1 MIKDR
6 ASSIVKSN
14 KSMRKALVKCVLV
27 YLVLILLSIVTGVVF
42 VYASGVSRVSPLL
55 FGLIHLVLVIAGF
68 INLKESELLL
78 YRVRDIGLTRTLWQR
93 LFGVGT
99 IHIYSS
105 DTTDEHLDIVSVKK
119 AKDVKDLISS
129 KVEESKKSRR
139 IGTTEIIGS
148 DVTDLECNN

>member
-1 MIKDR
+1 M
-6 ASSIVKSN
+6 
-14 KSMRKALVKCVLV
+14 KAGCVWIDKKRHL
-27 YLVLILLSIVTGVVF
+27 
-42 VYASGVSRVSPLL
+42 
-55 FGLIHLVLVIAGF
+55 GLPISFTKYTLTDERLYTESGF

-105 DTTDEHLDIVSVKK
+105 DTTDEHLDIVNVKK

-148 DVTDLECNN
+148 DVTNLECNN

>member
-1 MIKDR
+1 M
-6 ASSIVKSN
+6 
-14 KSMRKALVKCVLV
+14 KAGCVWIDKKRHL
-27 YLVLILLSIVTGVVF
+27 
-42 VYASGVSRVSPLL
+42 
-55 FGLIHLVLVIAGF
+55 GLPISFTKYTLTDERLYTESGF

-78 YRVRDIGLTRTLWQR
+78 YRVRGIGLTRTLWQR

-105 DTTDEHLDIVSVKK
+105 DTTDEHLDIVNVKK

>member
-1 MIKDR
+1 M
-6 ASSIVKSN
+6 
-14 KSMRKALVKCVLV
+14 KAGCVW
-27 YLVLILLSIVTGVVF
+27 IDKK
-42 VYASGVSRVSPLL
+42 R
-55 FGLIHLVLVIAGF
+55 HLGMPISFTKYTLTDERLYTESGF

-99 IHIYSS
+99 VHIYSS
-105 DTTDEHLDIVSVKK
+105 DTTDEHLDIVNVKK

-148 DVTDLECNN
+148 DITDLECNN

>member
-1 MIKDR
+1 M
-6 ASSIVKSN
+6 
-14 KSMRKALVKCVLV
+14 KAGCAWIDKKRHL
-27 YLVLILLSIVTGVVF
+27 
-42 VYASGVSRVSPLL
+42 
-55 FGLIHLVLVIAGF
+55 GLPISFTKYSLTDERLYTESGF

-105 DTTDEHLDIVSVKK
+105 DTTDEHLDIVNVKK

-148 DVTDLECNN
+148 DMTDLECNS

>member
-1 MIKDR
+1 MR
-6 ASSIVKSN
+6 AG
-14 KSMRKALVKCVLV
+14 CVWIDKKRHL
-27 YLVLILLSIVTGVVF
+27 
-42 VYASGVSRVSPLL
+42 
-55 FGLIHLVLVIAGF
+55 GLPISFTKYTLTDERLYTESGF

-148 DVTDLECNN
+148 DVTDLECDN

>member
-1 MIKDR
+1 MR
-6 ASSIVKSN
+6 AG
-14 KSMRKALVKCVLV
+14 CVWIDKKRHL
-27 YLVLILLSIVTGVVF
+27 
-42 VYASGVSRVSPLL
+42 
-55 FGLIHLVLVIAGF
+55 GLPISFTKYTLTDERLYTESGF

-105 DTTDEHLDIVSVKK
+105 DTTGEHLDIVSVKK

>member
-1 MIKDR
+1 MR
-6 ASSIVKSN
+6 AG
-14 KSMRKALVKCVLV
+14 CVWIDKKRHLGLPISFTK
-27 YLVLILLSIVTGVVF
+27 YTLTDERLYTE
-42 VYASGVSRVSPLL
+42 SG
-55 FGLIHLVLVIAGF
+55 FT
-68 INLKESELLL
+68 NLKESELLL

>member
-1 MIKDR
+1 M
-6 ASSIVKSN
+6 
-14 KSMRKALVKCVLV
+14 KAGCVWIDKKRHL
-27 YLVLILLSIVTGVVF
+27 
-42 VYASGVSRVSPLL
+42 
-55 FGLIHLVLVIAGF
+55 GLPISFTKYTLTDERLYTESGF

-105 DTTDEHLDIVSVKK
+105 DTTDEHLDIVNVKK

>member
-1 MIKDR
+1 MR
-6 ASSIVKSN
+6 AG
-14 KSMRKALVKCVLV
+14 CVWIDKKRHL
-27 YLVLILLSIVTGVVF
+27 
-42 VYASGVSRVSPLL
+42 
-55 FGLIHLVLVIAGF
+55 GLPISFTKYTLTDERLYTESGF

-148 DVTDLECNN
+148 DMTDLECDN

>member
-1 MIKDR
+1 M
-6 ASSIVKSN
+6 
-14 KSMRKALVKCVLV
+14 KAGCVWIDKKRHL
-27 YLVLILLSIVTGVVF
+27 
-42 VYASGVSRVSPLL
+42 
-55 FGLIHLVLVIAGF
+55 GLPISFTKYTLTDERLYTESGF

-148 DVTDLECNN
+148 DATDLECNN

>member
-1 MIKDR
+1 M
-6 ASSIVKSN
+6 
-14 KSMRKALVKCVLV
+14 KAGCVW
-27 YLVLILLSIVTGVVF
+27 IDKK
-42 VYASGVSRVSPLL
+42 R
-55 FGLIHLVLVIAGF
+55 HLGMPISFTKYTLTNERLYTESGF

-105 DTTDEHLDIVSVKK
+105 DTTDEHLDIVNVKK

-148 DVTDLECNN
+148 DITDLECNN

>member
-1 MIKDR
+1 M
-6 ASSIVKSN
+6 
-14 KSMRKALVKCVLV
+14 KAGCVW
-27 YLVLILLSIVTGVVF
+27 IDKK
-42 VYASGVSRVSPLL
+42 R
-55 FGLIHLVLVIAGF
+55 HLGMPISFTKYTLTDERLYTESGF

-105 DTTDEHLDIVSVKK
+105 DTTDEHLDIVNVKK

-129 KVEESKKSRR
+129 KVEESKNSRR

-148 DVTDLECNN
+148 DVTNLECNN

>member
-1 MIKDR
+1 M
-6 ASSIVKSN
+6 
-14 KSMRKALVKCVLV
+14 KAGCVWIDKKRHL
-27 YLVLILLSIVTGVVF
+27 
-42 VYASGVSRVSPLL
+42 
-55 FGLIHLVLVIAGF
+55 GLPISFTKYTLTDERLYTESGF

-105 DTTDEHLDIVSVKK
+105 DTTDEHLDIVNVKK

-148 DVTDLECNN
+148 DVTDLECNS

>member
-1 MIKDR
+1 MR
-6 ASSIVKSN
+6 AG
-14 KSMRKALVKCVLV
+14 CVWIDKKRHLGLPISFTK
-27 YLVLILLSIVTGVVF
+27 YTLIDERLYTES
-42 VYASGVSRVSPLL
+42 
-55 FGLIHLVLVIAGF
+55 GF

>member
-1 MIKDR
+1 M
-6 ASSIVKSN
+6 
-14 KSMRKALVKCVLV
+14 KAGCVWIDKKRHL
-27 YLVLILLSIVTGVVF
+27 
-42 VYASGVSRVSPLL
+42 
-55 FGLIHLVLVIAGF
+55 GLPISFTKYTLTDERLYTESGF

-139 IGTTEIIGS
+139 IGTT
-148 DVTDLECNN
+148 

>member
-1 MIKDR
+1 M
-6 ASSIVKSN
+6 
-14 KSMRKALVKCVLV
+14 KAGCVWV
-27 YLVLILLSIVTGVVF
+27 DKK
-42 VYASGVSRVSPLL
+42 R
-55 FGLIHLVLVIAGF
+55 HLGMPISFTKYTLTDERLYTESGF

-105 DTTDEHLDIVSVKK
+105 DTTDEHLDIVNVKK

-148 DVTDLECNN
+148 DITDLECNN

>member
-1 MIKDR
+1 MR
-6 ASSIVKSN
+6 AG
-14 KSMRKALVKCVLV
+14 CVWIDKKRHL
-27 YLVLILLSIVTGVVF
+27 
-42 VYASGVSRVSPLL
+42 
-55 FGLIHLVLVIAGF
+55 GLPISFTKYTLTDERLYTESGF

>member
-1 MIKDR
+1 M
-6 ASSIVKSN
+6 
-14 KSMRKALVKCVLV
+14 KAGCVWIDKKRHL
-27 YLVLILLSIVTGVVF
+27 
-42 VYASGVSRVSPLL
+42 
-55 FGLIHLVLVIAGF
+55 GLPISFTKYTLTDERLYTESGF

-148 DVTDLECNN
+148 DVTDFECNN

>member
-1 MIKDR
+1 MR
-6 ASSIVKSN
+6 AG
-14 KSMRKALVKCVLV
+14 CVWIDKKRHL
-27 YLVLILLSIVTGVVF
+27 
-42 VYASGVSRVSPLL
+42 
-55 FGLIHLVLVIAGF
+55 GLPISFTKYTLTDERLYTESGF

-105 DTTDEHLDIVSVKK
+105 DTTDEHLDIVNVKK
-119 AKDVKDLISS
+119 AKGVKDLISS

>member
-1 MIKDR
+1 MR
-6 ASSIVKSN
+6 AG
-14 KSMRKALVKCVLV
+14 CVW
-27 YLVLILLSIVTGVVF
+27 IDKK
-42 VYASGVSRVSPLL
+42 R
-55 FGLIHLVLVIAGF
+55 HLGMPISFTKYTLTDERLYTESGF

-93 LFGVGT
+93 IFGVGT

-105 DTTDEHLDIVSVKK
+105 DTTDEHLDIVNVKK

-148 DVTDLECNN
+148 DITDLECNN

>member
-1 MIKDR
+1 MR
-6 ASSIVKSN
+6 AG
-14 KSMRKALVKCVLV
+14 CVWIDKKRHL
-27 YLVLILLSIVTGVVF
+27 
-42 VYASGVSRVSPLL
+42 
-55 FGLIHLVLVIAGF
+55 GLPISFTKYTLTDERLYTESGF

-105 DTTDEHLDIVSVKK
+105 DTTDEHLDIVNVKK

-148 DVTDLECNN
+148 DMTDLECDN

>member
-1 MIKDR
+1 M
-6 ASSIVKSN
+6 
-14 KSMRKALVKCVLV
+14 KAGCVWIDKKRHLGLPISFTK
-27 YLVLILLSIVTGVVF
+27 YSLTDERLYTE
-42 VYASGVSRVSPLL
+42 SGL
-55 FGLIHLVLVIAGF
+55 

-105 DTTDEHLDIVSVKK
+105 DTTDEHLDIVNVKK

>member
-1 MIKDR
+1 MR
-6 ASSIVKSN
+6 AG
-14 KSMRKALVKCVLV
+14 CVWIDKKRHL
-27 YLVLILLSIVTGVVF
+27 
-42 VYASGVSRVSPLL
+42 
-55 FGLIHLVLVIAGF
+55 GLPISFTKYTLTDERLYTESGF

-99 IHIYSS
+99 IHIYLS

-148 DVTDLECNN
+148 DVTDLECDN